1 MFRVSVRTRTTALGK
16 PRAVCFSVPS
26 QVEVLT
32 LPALFGDRG
41 DDVCRHSEL
50 IEVGFLTD
58 CSEVEIGNGYPVGLE
73 LGDEGVQ
80 ERLKSICF
88 GVQGAI
94 PAGVNRERVL
104 GPCLPTATLPA
115 G

>member
-1 MFRVSVRTRTTALGK
+1 
-16 PRAVCFSVPS
+16 VPS

-94 PAGVNRERVL
+94 PA
-104 GPCLPTATLPA
+104 
-115 G
+115 

>member
-1 MFRVSVRTRTTALGK
+1 M
-16 PRAVCFSVPS
+16 
-26 QVEVLT
+26 LT

-94 PAGVNRERVL
+94 PGVGDHGFCRSWIASVQRCTSRGLNGRSSVVL
-104 GPCLPTATLPA
+104 VLRLICANLSTVAA
-115 G
+115 